1 MDIANILLRG
11 IDIVYIAGVAA
22 IWSVVAFTI
31 IRSSIISAVKELKK
45 QNIL

>member
-1 MDIANILLRG
+1 MDIANVLLG
-11 IDIVYIAGVAA
+11 LLDIVYIAGKVA
-22 IWSVVAFTI
+22 IYSIIAFMI